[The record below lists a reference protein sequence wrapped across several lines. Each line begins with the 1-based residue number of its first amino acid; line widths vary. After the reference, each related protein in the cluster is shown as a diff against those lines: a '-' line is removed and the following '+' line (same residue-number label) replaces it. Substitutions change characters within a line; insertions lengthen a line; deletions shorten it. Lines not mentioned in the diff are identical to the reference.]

1 MNIEKIKK
9 TYGTDCQTCE
19 QVWNQAV
26 EAYKNDFTFAEHV
39 DEFNNDRFEFNSP
52 EAIEAYELSEYFE
65 EHVEEYYL
73 PEAWEQ
79 YDYETR

>member
-9 TYGTDCQTCE
+9 TYGTNNQTCE

-26 EAYKNDFTFAEHV
+26 
-39 DEFNNDRFEFNSP
+39 
-52 EAIEAYELSEYFE
+52 EAYELSEYFE